1 MAIMP
6 AAFVAAQDKGIST
19 VKDGQTAVGNT
30 FNTDTAKQDST
41 PALSKR
47 ELRRQRHPRLRPADW
62 RKCFDDFSYEPERH
76 HPATL
81 RGTCSHRT
89 DVQRRTQFVLQ
100 AATIL

>member
-30 FNTDTAKQDST
+30 FNTDTAKQ
-41 PALSKR
+41 
-47 ELRRQRHPRLRPADW
+47 HPRLRPADW